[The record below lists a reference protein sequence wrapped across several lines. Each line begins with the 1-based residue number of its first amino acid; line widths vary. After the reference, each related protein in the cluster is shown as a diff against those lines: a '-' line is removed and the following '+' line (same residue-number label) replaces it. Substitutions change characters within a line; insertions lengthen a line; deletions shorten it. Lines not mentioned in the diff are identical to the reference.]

1 MTCEVFCDYAAH
13 AIAERFP
20 RRYGSF
26 CLHFLLNYL
35 SSVWAAINNSIFP
48 GVFGMALRSC
58 TRVSRS
64 FYGRVAIALPLAVLA
79 LTLSVRAQNANGRV
93 IGVVTD
99 SQGAAVVGANV
110 TVTNTGTNVQ
120 WRTVTDGSGS
130 YQVLDVPVGMYAVTV
145 ENKGFVKATT
155 QPQELTINQSLRVDV
170 RMKVGA
176 VNETI
181 EVQSQSSQV
190 ETVNPTVGGTVTGKA
205 IQDLPLNGRNTLD
218 LALTQPGVTPIADD
232 IGTYG
237 TSNGGATEEGL
248 GGISVAGGRGDAI
261 TYLLDG
267 GMNNRTTSNQVVFN
281 PNPEAVEEFRLLEN
295 NYTAEYGRNGG
306 GTISVVLK
314 SGTNSLHG
322 SLFEYL
328 RNDDFNANDYIDNEL
343 GLPRQVLKRNQ
354 YGGVIGGPIT
364 LGKWLNGKDRFFF
377 FFGYQGQRLAETVN
391 EGFVTTYTP
400 AELGGD
406 FSNFQGNGPD
416 PGVVGFLQAH
426 PYYQS
431 NPALAAQAV
440 IDPTTIDPV
449 AQKYIAASLIPTSPS
464 GQIFPKGAET
474 DNVDQYVG
482 KFDFYATTNDRISLS
497 LGTNKEP
504 IDNPFF
510 GANIPGYT
518 AADTTWVDFG
528 NINYTKTISLSTLN
542 EVLITAQRF
551 HETALPTSHLPTP
564 TELGVNIQSDD
575 PFGPPS
581 LAFASGMNLGFNP
594 NVTWKSDNNYAIAD
608 TLTWNRGHHTYK
620 FGGRFGIIQENSIYA
635 YQTNGIFYFSGPY
648 GIGSG
653 NDLADFLF
661 GASDTFSEFSKA
673 PSNEHQRQYAVF
685 AQDEWK
691 ATPRVTLTYGL
702 RYEYTSPETDTH
714 GYSFSIVPGRQSVK
728 FPGAPLG
735 FLVPGDPGAPRGWYY
750 PDYTNLSPRI
760 GIAWDPFGNGKTS
773 IRGGGGLFFDT
784 LNGWM
789 SDWATDEAPWAGGA
803 YFGFSPNQVP
813 TNAVDTIL
821 TDPYGTGGVVDPF
834 PSQEPPPSNINF
846 ANAGF
851 TPFLGSG
858 NNFVN
863 IHLKTPYIYQYNL
876 SVQRQIGNGLM
887 AEVGYV
893 GSSSHKLLT
902 WVDQNPFVLST
913 VAQGNP
919 MRILNQQLLA
929 SNPNADPNTYG
940 FAPTFDGLNHANYN
954 GLLSSLTKQAQ
965 DVRYLGNVFF
975 TTSYTWSHNLD
986 NGTGFNSR
994 VSSIPYYNHNQF
1006 YGNSDFDL
1014 RQRLAFSGGWELPF
1028 AKAWADGPQR
1038 LTSGWSLYPIYFI
1051 QSGIPLDFLAGLIQ
1065 GSTDPG
1071 PSGAGDAEIVRADQM
1086 VSSPQ
1091 TLNPRTVQTFSGAT
1105 GNFWFNPNDFQQD
1118 ACINAGTCP
1127 LGFYGTYRRNSF
1139 HGPRHSNLDM
1149 ALEKST
1155 NLVGERTKL
1164 LFRAEAFNLFNHA
1177 EFRPPEATSV
1187 TSGTFGQISGTYA
1200 PRILQLALKL
1210 SF

>member
-13 AIAERFP
+13 AIAEPFP

-26 CLHFLLNYL
+26 CLNFLNYL
-35 SSVWAAINNSIFP
+35 SSGWTAINNSIFP
-48 GVFGMALRSC
+48 GVFGMALRNC

-64 FYGRVAIALPLAVLA
+64 FCGRMVITLPLAVLA
-79 LTLSVRAQNANGRV
+79 LTLSVRAQNTNGRV
-93 IGVVTD
+93 IGIVTD
-99 SQGAAVVGANV
+99 PQGAAVVGANV

-130 YQVLDVPVGMYAVTV
+130 YQVLDVPVGTYAVTV
-145 ENKGFVKATT
+145 ESKGFVKATT
-155 QPQELTINQSLRVDV
+155 QPQELTINQSLRIDV

-714 GYSFSIVPGRQSVK
+714 GYSFSIVPGGQSVK

-919 MRILNQQLLA
+919 MRILNQELLA

-1065 GSTDPG
+1065 SSTDPG

-1086 VSSPQ
+1086 VSSAQ

-1105 GNFWFNPNDFQQD
+1105 GNFWFNPNDFQQN

>member
-1 MTCEVFCDYAAH
+1 
-13 AIAERFP
+13 
-20 RRYGSF
+20 
-26 CLHFLLNYL
+26 
-35 SSVWAAINNSIFP
+35 
-48 GVFGMALRSC
+48 MALRSC
-58 TRVSRS
+58 VSLSDSPCRRRAAS
-64 FYGRVAIALPLAVLA
+64 AVPLAAFILVFA
-79 LTLSVRAQNANGRV
+79 VSAWAQNTNGRV
-93 IGVVTD
+93 IGIVTD
-99 SQGAAVVGANV
+99 PRGAAVAKAKVI
-110 TVTNTGTNVQ
+110 VTNVGTNVS
-120 WRTVTDGSGS
+120 WNTETDERGS
-130 YQVLDVPVGMYAVTV
+130 YQVLDVPIGMYKVTV
-145 ENKGFVKATT
+145 ESPGFARATT
-155 QPQELTINQSLRVDV
+155 EPQELTVNQSLRIDV
-170 RMKVGA
+170 PLKVGA
-176 VNETI
+176 VNETV
-181 EVQSQSSQV
+181 EVQSQAAQV
-190 ETVNPTVGGTVTGKA
+190 ETVNPTIGGTVTGKA

-218 LALTQPGVTPIADD
+218 LALTQPGVVPIADD

-281 PNPEAVEEFRLLEN
+281 PNPEAVEEFKLLEN

-314 SGTNSLHG
+314 SGTNTLHG

-354 YGGVIGGPIT
+354 FGGVIGGPIT

-400 AELGGD
+400 AELNGD
-406 FSNFQGNGPD
+406 FSQGYNGGPD
-416 PGVVGFLQAH
+416 PFVQCFLTGNPAIVLPDNLGTCGSIGQVAH

-431 NPALAAQAV
+431 NSALAAQAI
-440 IDPTTIDPV
+440 IDPTKIDPV
-449 AQKYIAASLIPTSPS
+449 AQKYIAAGIIPTSPS
-464 GQIFPKGAET
+464 GQIFPKGPET

-482 KFDFYATTNDRISLS
+482 KFDFFATTNDRVSIS

-504 IDNPFF
+504 IANPFF
-510 GANIPGYT
+510 GAPSGNVPGFT
-518 AADTTWVDFG
+518 AADTTWAYFG

-564 TELGVNIQSDD
+564 TQLGVNIQSDD

-581 LAFASGMNLGFNP
+581 LSFASGMNVGFNP
-594 NVTWKSDNNYAIAD
+594 NVTWKSDNNYAFAD
-608 TLTWNRGHHTYK
+608 TLSWNRGHHTYK

-635 YQTNGIFYFSGPY
+635 YQTNGIFYFSGIY
-648 GIGSG
+648 GIGSL

-661 GASDTFSEFSKA
+661 GASDTFSEYSKA
-673 PSNEHQRQYAVF
+673 PSNEHQKQYAAF

-691 ATPRVTLTYGL
+691 ATPRLTLTYGL
-702 RYEYTSPETDTH
+702 RYEYTSPEADTH
-714 GYSFSIVPGRQSVK
+714 GYSFSIVPGRQSIK

-803 YFGFSPNQVP
+803 YFGFVPSQVP
-813 TNAVDTIL
+813 TNAVGTIL
-821 TDPYGTGGVVDPF
+821 SDPYGTGGVADPF
-834 PSQEPPPSNINF
+834 PSQIPPPSNINF
-846 ANAGF
+846 AAAGF

-863 IHLKTPYIYQYNL
+863 IHLRTPFIYQYNL
-876 SVQRQIGNGLM
+876 SIQRQLANGLM
-887 AEVGYV
+887 AEIGYV

-902 WVDQNPFVLST
+902 WVDQDPFILGSST
-913 VAQGNP
+913 
-919 MRILNQQLLA
+919 RILNQELLA
-929 SNPNADPNTYG
+929 SNPSADPNTYG

-954 GLLSSLTKQAQ
+954 GLLSSLTKRAQ
-965 DVRYLGNVFF
+965 DVRYVGNVFF
-975 TTSYTWSHNLD
+975 TASYTWSHNLD

-994 VSSIPYYNHNQF
+994 VSSIPFYNHNQF

-1014 RQRLAFSGGWELPF
+1014 RQRLAFSGGWDLPF
-1028 AKAWADGPQR
+1028 AKTWETGPKR

-1065 GSTDPG
+1065 SNTDPG
-1071 PSGAGDAEIVRADQM
+1071 PSGAGDSEIVRADQM
-1086 VSSPQ
+1086 VSSVQ
-1091 TLNPRTVQTFSGAT
+1091 KLNPRTVQTCNGAPC
-1105 GNFWFNPNDFQQD
+1105 NFWFNPNDFQPD
-1118 ACINAGTCP
+1118 ACIAAGTCP
-1127 LGFYGTYRRNSF
+1127 LGFYGTYRRNSL
-1139 HGPRHSNLDM
+1139 HGPRHSNLDL

-1155 NLVGERTKL
+1155 DLIGERTKL

-1177 EFRPPEATSV
+1177 EFRPPAATSV